1 MLLCDYL
8 SRFPDDHIRIIRYV
22 PAPDVLQDDG
32 TFRSGGE
39 GTSTVV
45 FDSTTG
51 AGDLAP
57 DLLFVELSDYTVK
70 ETDDGS
76 PLHIVEYIPDYT

>member
-1 MLLCDYL
+1 MTLYDYI
-8 SRFPDDHIRIIRYV
+8 SRYPDDHIRVIRYV
-22 PAPDVLQDDG
+22 PAPDMLMDDG
-32 TFRSGGE
+32 SFRSTGE
-39 GTSTVV
+39 GTETVV

-57 DLLFVELSDYTVK
+57 DLLLVELSDYTVT
-70 ETDDGS
+70 ETDDGR

>member
-1 MLLCDYL
+1 MLM
-8 SRFPDDHIRIIRYV
+8 
-22 PAPDVLQDDG
+22 DDG
-32 TFRSGGE
+32 SFRSSGK
-39 GTSTVV
+39 GTENVV

-57 DLLFVELSDYTVK
+57 DLLFVELSDYTVT
-70 ETDDGS
+70 ETDDGD